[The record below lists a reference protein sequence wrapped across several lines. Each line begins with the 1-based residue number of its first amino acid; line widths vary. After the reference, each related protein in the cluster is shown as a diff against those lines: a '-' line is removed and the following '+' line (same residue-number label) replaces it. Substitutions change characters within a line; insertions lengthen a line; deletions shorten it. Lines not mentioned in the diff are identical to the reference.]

1 MVVPSF
7 TFYASVEA
15 IPPTGAR
22 PVFCD
27 VDPDTFCVTPETVHA
42 ALTPKTKAVV
52 AVDLFGNVAPIA
64 DIEALG
70 VPVLEDAAQAAG
82 STLGGARAGSFGTPR
97 PSRSSPPRTSAASA
111 TAAWS

>member
-1 MVVPSF
+1 
-7 TFYASVEA
+7 VEA

-27 VDPDTFCVTPETVHA
+27 VDPDTFCITPDTVHA

-52 AVDLFGNVAPIA
+52 AVDLFGNVAPVA

-82 STLGGARAGSFGTPR
+82 STLAGARAGSFGTAATFSFF
-97 PSRSSPPRTSAASA
+97 PSKNLGGFA